1 MEGPVRLLA
10 FAGSLRRESFNRRLV
25 RTLVQGAEQAGAEVT
40 LLDLREHALPV
51 YDGDI
56 EAAGMPEA
64 VRALQALLA
73 GHDGLLIST
82 PEYNGSMPALV
93 KNTLDWISR
102 PLADGRSGT
111 TLFRGK
117 PAGICSASPGPL
129 GGIRSL
135 IVLRDALGKLGLWV
149 APSQVAVGRADSAF
163 DGEGRLIDER
173 QRGSVMAVG
182 AEVARLAGVLR
193 SSAPPGTQRG

>member
-1 MEGPVRLLA
+1 MTADVRLLA

-25 RTLVQGAEQAGAEVT
+25 RTLVRGAEDAGAAVT
-40 LLDLREHALPV
+40 LIDLRDYPLPV
-51 YDGDI
+51 YDGDL
-56 EAAGMPEA
+56 ETEGMPEA
-64 VRALQALLA
+64 VRALQSLLA
-73 GHDGLLIST
+73 AQDGLLIAT

-102 PLADGRSGT
+102 PLPDGRSGT

-117 PAGICSASPGPL
+117 VAGICSASPGAL

-135 IVLRDALGKLGLWV
+135 IVLRDALAKLGLWV

-163 DGEGRLIDER
+163 DEAGEITDAR
-173 QRGSVMAVG
+173 QRSAVMAVG
-182 AEVARLAGVLR
+182 AEVVAAAG
-193 SSAPPGTQRG
+193 AFAAQR